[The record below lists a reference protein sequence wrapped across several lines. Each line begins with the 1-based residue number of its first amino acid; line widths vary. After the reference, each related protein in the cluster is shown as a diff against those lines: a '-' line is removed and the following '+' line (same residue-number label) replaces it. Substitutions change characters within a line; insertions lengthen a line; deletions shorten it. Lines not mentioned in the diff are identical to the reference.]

1 MVFDRRFTAALT
13 SIQRIRLERSNEQRA
28 SPAATGSLRPLD
40 PVLLNGVRWRP
51 LVDMAINRSPSTG
64 QLYETPG
71 TNRK

>member
-40 PVLLNGVRWRP
+40 PVLLNGVE
-51 LVDMAINRSPSTG
+51 LNRYAVGGEGSRQVVIPVS
-64 QLYETPG
+64 E
-71 TNRK
+71 